1 MGVVTVRLN
10 DKISGFVNILSNDT
24 NKSKSEVVREL
35 LTKAV
40 AEEKISYW
48 LKKYGR
54 REVSLRTV
62 AKELNLPLWKIL
74 EMVGEYQPYSI
85 ADVQRDLKSIENIGE

>member
-10 DKISGFVNILSNDT
+10 DNISGFVDILSGAT

-40 AEEKISYW
+40 SEEKISYW
-48 LKKYGR
+48 LKKYEN
-54 REVSLRTV
+54 REVSLRTIS
-62 AKELNLPLWKIL
+62 KELGLPLWKIL
-74 EMVGEYQPYSI
+74 DMVGEHQPYGN
-85 ADVQRDLKSIENIGE
+85 ADLQRELKSIGV

>member
-10 DKISGFVNILSNDT
+10 DKISGFVDVLSEAA

-40 AEEKISYW
+40 SEEKTAYW
-48 LKKYGR
+48 LQKYKN

-62 AKELNLPLWKIL
+62 AKELGLSLWKVL
-74 EMVGEYQPYSI
+74 DLVGEHQPYGP
-85 ADVQRDLKSIENIGE
+85 ADLQRDLRSIGE

>member
-10 DKISGFVNILSNDT
+10 DRISGFVDVLGKDD
-24 NKSKSEVVREL
+24 NKSRSEVVREL

-48 LKKYGR
+48 LKKYAR

-62 AKELNLPLWKIL
+62 AKELDLPLWKIL
-74 EMVGEYQPYSI
+74 EMVREYQPYSL
-85 ADVQRDLKSIENIGE
+85 ADLQRDLKSIENIGE